1 LSLARVA
8 RNGQRRLAAFSGPAF
23 SAPALSSIALTAS
36 PQNQPAR
43 SRCPLKVTPTGEGL
57 AAPLF
62 REGRRT
68 KDAQQSRKKKTMK
81 TNRKKQIGLKSKSA
95 QLSSTNT
102 NTAAAGA
109 VAPKPDNRLPID
121 TEARKKNRTLPTTK
135 VLELLKTSNPGLFN
149 LAEVVGKWVWVQFRE
164 TPAPELRQILAQ
176 LGFHWNRER
185 QALTQMFDHDRS
197 ASRGTMAPQ
206 KLIVFKHQSALGN
219 APAHKL
225 FERVT
230 IQRKSGVPVARA
242 FSDYDV
248 AINKTGLPAGVEL
261 IELL

>member
-1 LSLARVA
+1 MASGSLP
-8 RNGQRRLAAFSGPAF
+8 QFSGPAF

-36 PQNQPAR
+36 PTAPAR
-43 SRCPLKVTPTGEGL
+43 PLVAPSEEHFHGGGL

-81 TNRKKQIGLKSKSA
+81 TNQKNQIGLKSKSA

-121 TEARKKNRTLPTTK
+121 TEARKKNRTLPTAK

-185 QALTQMFDHDRS
+185 QAWQHPCGAFRLRGFQDPHEKY
-197 ASRGTMAPQ
+197 ASY
-206 KLIVFKHQSALGN
+206 F
-219 APAHKL
+219 PADSH
-225 FERVT
+225 
-230 IQRKSGVPVARA
+230 A
-242 FSDYDV
+242 D
-248 AINKTGLPAGVEL
+248 
-261 IELL
+261 